1 MRTFSFLFLCMNSF
15 TKSLTEDSDARSTC
29 HYTAKLGSSQV
40 NTDKVSN
47 SIALA
52 FVSRN
57 DLTLHSCQLRFLG
70 HLLRSDR
77 ALYALYEPAH
87 GKTGCGCPRTNCI
100 NYIQKVTGHQL
111 PEPTELSQN
120 QEDWCQLV
128 VECADSQPPDKRE
141 KVHQTSSGP
150 ICRGVGGSTLP
161 MFFDPRVSV
170 DLSSLGR
177 F

>member
-1 MRTFSFLFLCMNSF
+1 MVISSPSAVYRGVKSWQLDIIAALLMRTFSFLFLCMNSF

-29 HYTAKLGSSQV
+29 HYTAKLGSLQV
-40 NTDKVSN
+40 NTDKVWN

-77 ALYALYEPAH
+77 ALYSLYEPAH
-87 GKTGCGCPRTNCI
+87 GKPGCGCPRTNYI

-111 PEPTELSQN
+111 PELTELSQN
-120 QEDWCQLV
+120 QEDWRRLE
-128 VECADSQPPDKRE
+128 VECADPQPPDWERKFIRR
-141 KVHQTSSGP
+141 H
-150 ICRGVGGSTLP
+150 
-161 MFFDPRVSV
+161 
-170 DLSSLGR
+170 
-177 F
+177 